1 MRRGRRATAQ
11 PTEAADHDR
20 WLISY
25 SDFMTLLFAF
35 FVVLFAATYR
45 DNQTIRKLA
54 RAIHNGFQTM
64 GAFSADENGS
74 GGAYSTVTPNAD
86 DNTSRVQSDRT
97 TINPASAGSV
107 RDMLE
112 LRRQLEAAIGKEL
125 ENHEIVI
132 QVTPEGFVI
141 SLKELGFFNSGQA
154 DLLPGAG
161 QKIARIAKVLERP
174 GLEIRVEGHSD
185 NQPIHNAQFRSNWEL
200 STARAMT
207 VLELLVSQG
216 YDPRKLSASGYG
228 EYRPVSDNST
238 PEGRRMNRRV
248 DLVVVQAR
256 SSVLVTPSVTAGGKE
271 SPATGST
278 RQSAAR

>member
-1 MRRGRRATAQ
+1 MRHGRRTH
-11 PTEAADHDR
+11 AAAAEPAGHER

-45 DNQTIRKLA
+45 DNQVVRKLS
-54 RAIHNGFQTM
+54 RAIHNGFQTL
-64 GAFSADENGS
+64 GAFSADESGS
-74 GGAYSTVTPNAD
+74 GGPYSTTTLQAD
-86 DNTSRVQSDRT
+86 DNTSRVQNDRT
-97 TINPASAGSV
+97 PDNPASAGSV
-107 RDMLE
+107 QDMLQ

-125 ENHEIVI
+125 ENHEIVL

-141 SLKELGFFNSGQA
+141 SLKELGFFDSGRA

-161 QKIARIAKVLERP
+161 QKIERIARVLERP

-185 NQPIHNAQFRSNWEL
+185 NQPIHSGQYRSNWEL

-207 VLELLVSQG
+207 VLQLLVSDG
-216 YDPRKLSASGYG
+216 FDPRRLSASGYG
-228 EYRPVSDNST
+228 EYRPIADNAT
-238 PEGRRMNRRV
+238 PAGRRMNRRV

-256 SSVLVTPSVTAGGKE
+256 QPVPDTPSISADEKKTAV
-271 SPATGST
+271 PD
-278 RQSAAR
+278 AAGRTTAM